1 MIFCRDLFA
10 RLGMKI
16 YLLILFCIPLTA
28 EYSFAQTF
36 PMDGKVISY
45 FEVVELDS
53 IEKGV
58 AFRNAIKSLKLLP
71 EERIEFTKK
80 DSIEGSL
87 AGNSSFLVYA
97 QSGILK
103 KVSGRMSYSFSI
115 DVKDSKYRYRFTD
128 FVFHYYALDRNYK
141 IEENGKTKKL
151 EDPKAA
157 GWQQLWTK
165 HRVYASNK
173 MTENIELLKKI
184 MQERPIVVST
194 EKAITRKIEW

>member
-1 MIFCRDLFA
+1 MVSSKDLFA
-10 RLGMKI
+10 SFRMKI
-16 YLLILFCIPLTA
+16 YLLILLCVLLTGK
-28 EYSFAQTF
+28 YSFAQTF
-36 PMDGKVISY
+36 PMDNQLISF

-53 IEKGV
+53 IEKETG
-58 AFRNAIKSLKLLP
+58 FRNALKWIKYLP
-71 EERIEFTKK
+71 EEQVELIKK
-80 DSIEGSL
+80 DSVEGSL
-87 AGNSSFLVYA
+87 AAHSSFLVYA

-103 KVSGRMSYSFSI
+103 KVSGRISYSISI

-165 HRVYASNK
+165 HRIYASKK
-173 MTENIELLKKI
+173 MAEDIDLLKKI
-184 MQERPIVVST
+184 MLERPIVVST
-194 EKAITRKIEW
+194 EKTITKKIEW